1 MKAIKGFD
9 KDLKCRDFQF
19 EIGQTYTHTGPVV
32 ACESGFHAIPEDVH
46 PLTVF
51 DYYAPAG
58 SRFCEVAVSGETDS
72 ESDKVAAEVLTVE
85 REINL
90 ADLTNM
96 AVSWVTDRAK
106 PEGGVARSDNGAA
119 TASGDQGAATASG
132 DQGAATASGTQGA
145 ATASGYQGAATAS
158 GYQGAAMATGP
169 FGRVRGDADNVD
181 LFAREFVW
189 RDGEYHRLSI
199 ACGTTGVDGIK
210 AGVWYVCRNGKLV
223 EAG

>member
-32 ACESGFHAIPEDVH
+32 ACRSGFHAIPEDVH

-90 ADLTNM
+90 ADLTSM

-132 DQGAATASGTQGA
+132 DQGAAV
-145 ATASGYQGAATAS
+145 
-158 GYQGAAMATGP
+158 ATGP

-181 LFAREFVW
+181 LFAREFVL
-189 RDGEYHRLSI
+189 RDGEYHRVSI